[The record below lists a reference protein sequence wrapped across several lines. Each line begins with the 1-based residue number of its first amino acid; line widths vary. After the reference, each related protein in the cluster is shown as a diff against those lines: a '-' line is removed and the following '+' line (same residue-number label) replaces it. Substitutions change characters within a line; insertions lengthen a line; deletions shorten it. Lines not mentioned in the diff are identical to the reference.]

1 MIGLGKTG
9 KDIQSVKSSKG
20 NTPVTY
26 LKNHSG
32 DIDHASILAKAI
44 LALNA
49 VNENPRSLGGV
60 DLVTRLERKIKD
72 NPTSSG
78 KLNTAAYSLMA
89 LRAVGAKQGR
99 LRTRHRSGCTRPR
112 TTTAAGA
119 SPAEAKSRC
128 RFHRRRAPGGQAEAG
143 LQG

>member
-1 MIGLGKTG
+1 MTATAMIGLGKTG

-49 VNENPRSLGGV
+49 VNEDPRSLGGV
-60 DLVTRLERKIKD
+60 DLVTRLERRIKD

-89 LRAVGAKQGR
+89 LRAVRVKEPSH
-99 LRTRHRSGCTRPR
+99 RHERWL
-112 TTTAAGA
+112 
-119 SPAEAKSRC
+119 C
-128 RFHRRRAPGGQAEAG
+128 RAQNRRRWLGHLDRSEK
-143 LQG
+143 